1 MSMKFIDFG
10 QFPLAVN
17 LLLFVVFASGIW
29 IAGTRLTIYADE
41 LSDRRKLSKALIG
54 LILLAG
60 VTELPEL
67 VTTITAVVENNAP
80 LALNNM
86 FGGIVMQTAILAVAD
101 LVNRG
106 APLTYYPRKPTA
118 LLEGA
123 LLTLLL
129 GVLLTILALGEQ
141 PLFSAIGVGS
151 GVLAV
156 AYLISI
162 AILRG
167 HDDNG
172 AWVPVQI
179 ADKPKRSGAAL
190 STAWVK
196 EVSEPTLFKGM
207 AIGALIILVLGALMV
222 LLAEKIAVQ
231 TGLGSSFIGV
241 TLLAAATSLP
251 ELSTT
256 IMAIRLGAYTMA
268 ISNIFGSNL
277 IMIVLIFPADMFYR
291 PGPILAAADKSA
303 VYALSV
309 GLVVTAI
316 YLIGLIIRSRRRFL
330 GMGYDSL
337 TVLIVYGLSL
347 FALYTLR

>member
-1 MSMKFIDFG
+1 MKFIDFS
-10 QFPLAVN
+10 QFSIAIN
-17 LLLFVVFASGIW
+17 LVLFVVFAIGIW
-29 IAGTRLTIYADE
+29 IAGTKLTIYADE
-41 LSDRRKLSKALIG
+41 ISDRRKLSKALIG

-67 VTTITAVVENNAP
+67 VTTITAAIENNAS
-80 LALNNM
+80 LVLNNM
-86 FGGIVMQTAILAVAD
+86 FGGIVLQTAILAVAD

-123 LLTLLL
+123 LLALLL
-129 GVLLTILALGEQ
+129 SILMTILALGEQ
-141 PLFSAIGVGS
+141 PLLLAIGIGS
-151 GVLAV
+151 VVLAS

-162 AILRG
+162 AILRK
-167 HDDNG
+167 HDDKG

-179 ADKPKRSGAAL
+179 ADKPKRSGSVL

-196 EVSEPTLFKGM
+196 EISERTIYQGM
-207 AIGALIILVLGALMV
+207 AIGALMILVLGALMV
-222 LLAEKIAVQ
+222 LLAETLAVQ

-256 IMAIRLGAYTMA
+256 IMAVRLGAYTMA

-277 IMIVLIFPADMFYR
+277 IMIVLIFPADIFYR

-303 VYALSV
+303 VYALAV

-316 YLIGLIIRSRRRFL
+316 YLIGLIMRSRRRLL

-337 TVLIVYGLSL
+337 AVLVVYGLSL
-347 FALYTLR
+347 FALYALR

>member
-1 MSMKFIDFG
+1 MRLIDFG
-10 QFPLAVN
+10 QFPIWVN
-17 LLLFVVFASGIW
+17 LAIFVLLATGIW
-29 IAGTRLTIYADE
+29 ISGTKLTIYADE

-67 VTTITAVVENNAP
+67 VTTITAAVENNAS
-80 LALNNM
+80 LVLNNM
-86 FGGIVMQTAILAVAD
+86 FGGIVLQTAILAIAD

-118 LLEGA
+118 ILEGA

-129 GVLLTILALGEQ
+129 AILLTIVALGEQ
-141 PLFSAIGVGS
+141 PLYFAIGIGS
-151 GVLAV
+151 
-156 AYLISI
+156 LISATAYFI
-162 AILRG
+162 AIGLLRH
-167 HDDNG
+167 HDEKG

-179 ADKPKRSGAAL
+179 ADKPKRAGAY
-190 STAWVK
+190 STLAWVK
-196 EVSEPTLFKGM
+196 KISEATLYKGM
-207 AIGALIILVLGALMV
+207 ALGAAMILILGALMV
-222 LLAEKIAVQ
+222 LLAETLAVQ

-241 TLLAAATSLP
+241 TLLATATSLP

-277 IMIVLIFPADMFYR
+277 IMIVLILPADLFYR
-291 PGPILAAADKSA
+291 PGPILATVDKSA

-316 YLIGLIIRSRRRFL
+316 YLIGLVMRSRRKML

-337 TVLIVYGLSL
+337 SVLIVYGLSL
-347 FALYTLR
+347 FALYGLR